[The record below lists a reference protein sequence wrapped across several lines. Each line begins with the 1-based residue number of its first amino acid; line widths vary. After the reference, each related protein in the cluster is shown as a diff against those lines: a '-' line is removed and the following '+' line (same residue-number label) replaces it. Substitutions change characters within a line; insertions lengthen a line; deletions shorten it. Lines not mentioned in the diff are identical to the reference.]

1 MNLGKKFFMS
11 EMENKSPK
19 KKKMRVS
26 RFWGRNSQGKT

>member
-19 KKKMRVS
+19 KKKNES
-26 RFWGRNSQGKT
+26 LKILG